1 MQLPRRLQL
10 KAFDIEFYTGSKD
23 ALVADIIDAS
33 SGRYSYIV
41 TPNVNH
47 VVQLEHSA
55 PLRQAYSAA
64 SHRVCDSRVLL
75 PFVRAFKV
83 PLAEAIPGSTLTAEL
98 IQLADTE
105 QWDVTII
112 GCEHASVE
120 RLKERYP
127 GIRVHHY
134 YPPMGFITDP
144 QAVETCIEF
153 INTHSSRLVVYAL
166 GCPTQEILALK
177 VLEAGQATGV
187 GLCVGG
193 SLNFLSGAVPRA
205 PEWVQFLALEWL
217 HRVCTEPRRL
227 AGRYARDAWRFL
239 PILVRHYRTAL
250 NYLEGAKQ

>member
-1 MQLPRRLQL
+1 M
-10 KAFDIEFYTGSKD
+10 KAFNIEFYTGSKD
-23 ALVADIIDAS
+23 ELIAEIIEAS
-33 SGRYSYIV
+33 TGQYGYIV

-55 PLRQAYSAA
+55 PLRNAYSSA
-64 SHRVCDSRVLL
+64 SHRICDSRVLL

-83 PLAEAIPGSTLTAEL
+83 PLPEAIPGSTLTAEL
-98 IQLADTE
+98 IEHADAE
-105 QWDVTII
+105 QWDVCII
-112 GCEHASVE
+112 GCEPASVA

-127 GIRVHHY
+127 GLRVHHY

-144 QAVETCIEF
+144 DAVQTCVNF
-153 INTHSSRLVVYAL
+153 INQHPSRLIVYAV

-177 VLEAGQATGV
+177 VLEGGQATGV

-205 PEWVQFLALEWL
+205 PAWVQHLALEWL

-227 AGRYARDAWRFL
+227 GSRYARDAWRFL
-239 PILVRHYRTAL
+239 PIVMRHYRNTP
-250 NYLEGAKQ
+250 NCLEGAKQ

>member
-1 MQLPRRLQL
+1 M
-10 KAFDIEFYTGSKD
+10 KAFDIEFYTGNKD
-23 ALVADIIDAS
+23 DLVADIVEAS
-33 SGRYSYIV
+33 SDRYSYIV

-47 VVQLEHSA
+47 VVQLEHSPA
-55 PLRQAYSAA
+55 LRQAYSAA
-64 SHRVCDSRVLL
+64 SHRICDSRVLL

-112 GCEHASVE
+112 GCESASVE

-134 YPPMGFITDP
+134 YPPMGFIADP
-144 QAVETCIEF
+144 QAVETCVEF
-153 INTHSSRLVVYAL
+153 INAHPSRLIVYAV
-166 GCPTQEILALK
+166 GCPTQELLALK

-250 NYLEGAKQ
+250 NFLEGAKQ

>member
-1 MQLPRRLQL
+1 M

-23 ALVADIIDAS
+23 RLIADIVEAS
-33 SGRYSYIV
+33 AGKYSYIV

-55 PLRQAYSAA
+55 PLRTAYSAA
-64 SHRVCDSRVLL
+64 SHRICDSRVLL

-98 IQLADTE
+98 IERADAE

-112 GCEHASVE
+112 GCEPASVE
-120 RLKERYP
+120 RVKGRYP
-127 GIRVHHY
+127 GVRVHHY
-134 YPPMGFITDP
+134 YPPMGFINDP
-144 QAVETCIEF
+144 AAVDACVEY
-153 INTHSSRLVVYAL
+153 INAHPSRLIIYAV

-177 VLEAGQATGV
+177 VLEAGQASGI

-205 PEWVQFLALEWL
+205 PEWMQLLALEWL

-239 PILVRHYRTAL
+239 PILVRHYRNTL
-250 NYLEGAKQ
+250 SFLEGAKQ